1 MLAIAALLRR
11 GVPVH
16 RRLRVQLH
24 GLRLPLHS
32 VLEVGAADRRRPLGS
47 QREPSTA
54 LVLEDVHLLLHHVG
68 ALAGRAEEELGVLEH
83 RRDDPAVAV
92 RLGDLGERAR
102 GELPE
107 RLLRREDVVGP
118 ARRLELHW
126 EAERSSAR
134 KGLRSSSAPS
144 VVAGAVARVHDRLR
158 RIPLGEQADRVE
170 QRVPVP
176 AGEVDAADAAGEQ
189 DVAREEAP
197 VRVIGKVSGRV
208 AGHVEDVEPDAR
220 ELEGV
225 STRHVTCSLEAAHL
239 EPGRRE
245 RALEPTG
252 RIRRDVDGRAGR
264 VREVGDTAEMVEV
277 RVGEDDRRA
286 RAPGG
291 RELGDEPLCVPA
303 RIDDD
308 GFPRSLV
315 GPDDVAIR
323 ADRAELVRV
332 DCERHRGV
340 ESTRG
345 G

>member
-1 MLAIAALLRR
+1 MLEAGVAERLADLRCAGERRTDAGALDVEHAERARRALLPRFVVERRVVRVEPLDELLDVGRAAVRVADRVELQLPLLHAEPPEHLDVQLDHLCVDRRVVGADRLDRLLPMLAIAALLRR
-11 GVPVH
+11 RVPVH

-144 VVAGAVARVHDRLR
+144 VVAEPVARVHDRLR

-208 AGHVEDVEPDAR
+208 AGDVEDVEADAR

-225 STRHVTCSLEAAHL
+225 SPVT
-239 EPGRRE
+239 
-245 RALEPTG
+245 
-252 RIRRDVDGRAGR
+252 
-264 VREVGDTAEMVEV
+264 
-277 RVGEDDRRA
+277 
-286 RAPGG
+286 
-291 RELGDEPLCVPA
+291 
-303 RIDDD
+303 
-308 GFPRSLV
+308 
-315 GPDDVAIR
+315 
-323 ADRAELVRV
+323 
-332 DCERHRGV
+332 
-340 ESTRG
+340 
-345 G
+345 